1 MTCPKNLADI
11 SRELSRLDRW
21 ILVLVLLWMG
31 AGIALLLEAHS
42 SHRQGTQPAGYATVH
57 SASLS

>member
-1 MTCPKNLADI
+1 MPKKLANI

-31 AGIALLLEAHS
+31 AGIALLVEAHS
-42 SHRQGTQPAGYATVH
+42 SNRQGTQPARYATVH

>member
-1 MTCPKNLADI
+1 MTCSKKLADI
-11 SRELSRLDRW
+11 SHQLSRLDRW
-21 ILVLVLLWMG
+21 ILVLALLWMG

-42 SHRQGTQPAGYATVH
+42 SHRQSTQPAGYATVH

>member
-1 MTCPKNLADI
+1 MPKKLANI

-31 AGIALLLEAHS
+31 AGIALLVEAHS
-42 SHRQGTQPAGYATVH
+42 SNHQGTQPAGYATVH